1 MAKLVPV
8 SNLLSNNG
16 LQGFFFFEVNNFILV
31 LGAQEIIAVKV
42 RGLKSNPVLCSK
54 YEVFRRPRNLTAGIF

>member
-1 MAKLVPV
+1 MGYRA
-8 SNLLSNNG
+8 
-16 LQGFFFFEVNNFILV
+16 FFFEVNNFILV

-54 YEVFRRPRNLTAGIF
+54 YEVFRRPRTLTAGIF

>member
-1 MAKLVPV
+1 MAKVLPV

-16 LQGFFFFEVNNFILV
+16 LQGFFFEVNNFILV

-54 YEVFRRPRNLTAGIF
+54 YEVFRRPRTLTAGIF